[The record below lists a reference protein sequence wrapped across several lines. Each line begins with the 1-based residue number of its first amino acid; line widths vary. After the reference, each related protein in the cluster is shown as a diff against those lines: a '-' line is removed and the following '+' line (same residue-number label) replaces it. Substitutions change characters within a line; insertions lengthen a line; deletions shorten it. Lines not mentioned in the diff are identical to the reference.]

1 MDHPNTH
8 PRVDSEPETITKEF
22 KSYRNKG
29 QIFFTV
35 IVVVLLLVVFGLIA
49 FVITSNNAKLRDLS
63 EINSFEDCIAAG
75 FPAQESYPRRCS
87 TSDGRSFTE
96 IIDQNENEEP
106 ISFVR
111 NEIQNS
117 VNIYFSKDP
126 ESYDDP
132 EFTGFVRRM
141 YEDDQNL
148 VIFVINELIKG
159 PSLTEQRED
168 NLFSELELTGESN
181 CGGDNYEYSILN
193 SSLELQFCKEII
205 SSGVLMDARIKS
217 FIEKTLLE
225 LDLFDEVVLLDR
237 NDNVLFSA
245 M

>member
-35 IVVVLLLVVFGLIA
+35 VIVVLLLVVFGLIA
-49 FVITSNNAKLRDLS
+49 FVITSNNAKLRNLND
-63 EINSFEDCIAAG
+63 IDSFEDCIAAG
-75 FPAQESYPRRCS
+75 FPALESYPRRCI

-96 IIDQNENEEP
+96 IIEDEEEEEEEP
-106 ISFVR
+106 ISYVVS
-111 NEIQNS
+111 EDS

-126 ESYDDP
+126 ESFDDP
-132 EFTGFVRRM
+132 EFTGFVRRT
-141 YEDDQNL
+141 YEDNQNL

-159 PSLTEQRED
+159 PSLSEQNED
-168 NLFSELELTGESN
+168 DLFSELELSGESN
-181 CGGDNYEYSILN
+181 CDGNNYEYSI
-193 SSLELQFCKEII
+193 SSSQLELKFCKEII

-217 FIEKTLLE
+217 FVEKTLLE
-225 LDLFDEVVLLDR
+225 LNLFDEVVLLDR
-237 NDNVLFSA
+237 NGEPLFSG